1 LIENAKNPE
10 KFLEK
15 LSTNSSK
22 SKWRQSFE
30 TDVVE
35 ITQNNPSADEMLRE
49 KEAKKKPYI
58 NLFNVSGFKMQ
69 DAQDRKS
76 SIITNLTTHQTSED
90 VLPGTPN
97 NKLVNQKDN
106 KRGSTKDLNTMIQ
119 SISIFNLAKSTTT
132 SPKSLSPSKG
142 MKRVTT
148 SHIFTEG
155 SITKTTAPGSI
166 LHDVF
171 TPKRGGQISFSPRI
185 SPIKSPISSQNM
197 SPNISPSMS
206 PENSFIINKG
216 GSRMSTYSPF
226 NLKPKTASAAG
237 LNFSS
242 LSQEQFE
249 QTTTIKVFPKTLVS
263 STNLLFTEE
272 KQVLQIEDGY
282 DPKILHTKLGLTRI
296 LNEKPK
302 TPSHNRYPA
311 HLMVKSPTI
320 ASMRTKEELVKDG
333 SFKDM
338 FTLLNAPKIKV
349 NNASPKVIMSIKKK
363 MKSHNN
369 SLSTTFSQALF
380 PPQFSTTTA
389 MTMMTTS
396 EASQSLK
403 KIPKESVTFKKSQ
416 KKRANLSVKIDR
428 KFNVGTLESMETQ
441 MQDFEKPTG
450 HGEVMSSNN

>member
-1 LIENAKNPE
+1 MIENAKNPE

-35 ITQNNPSADEMLRE
+35 ITQNNPSADEILRE

-76 SIITNLTTHQTSED
+76 SVTNITTHQDSED
-90 VLPGTPN
+90 VLPGAPN
-97 NKLVNQKDN
+97 NPLLKQKD
-106 KRGSTKDLNTMIQ
+106 KRGSIKDLNTGIQ
-119 SISIFNLAKSTTT
+119 PISIFNLAKGTM

-142 MKRVTT
+142 MKKVTT

-155 SITKTTAPGSI
+155 SMTKTTAPGSI
-166 LHDVF
+166 LYDVV
-171 TPKRGGQISFSPRI
+171 TPKRGGQTTFSPRF
-185 SPIKSPISSQNM
+185 SPIKSNASKDIFQNISPI
-197 SPNISPSMS
+197 ISPSMS

-216 GSRMSTYSPF
+216 GSRMSAYSPF
-226 NLKPKTASAAG
+226 NLKPKTAAAG

-242 LSQEQFE
+242 LSLKEDQLD
-249 QTTTIKVFPKTLVS
+249 QTRKVSPKTLVS

-282 DPKILHTKLGLTRI
+282 DPRMLHMKLGLSRI

-302 TPSHNRYPA
+302 TPSHNPYPA
-311 HLMVKSPTI
+311 HFLVKSPTA
-320 ASMRTKEELVKDG
+320 ASVRTKEELVKEG

-380 PPQFSTTTA
+380 PPQFSTTTTA
-389 MTMMTTS
+389 MTS
-396 EASQSLK
+396 EISSLK
-403 KIPKESVTFKKSQ
+403 KIPKESVVTFKKGQ
-416 KKRANLSVKIDR
+416 KRKANLSVKIER

-441 MQDFEKPTG
+441 MQDFEKHTSNPV
-450 HGEVMSSNN
+450 ESEIISSNA